1 MKINSIILAFLCTI
15 GLVHADV
22 QSHIAKVKLTA
33 ELQAAAG
40 NQEVQVDGLIKK
52 IGSIGFSTVAA
63 NKNIQNFYYQKYK
76 ERNVEMISFFGV
88 VNKEKL
94 RPLLIA
100 NPDFGAYAPFNF
112 LVYKTLDK

>member
-1 MKINSIILAFLCTI
+1 MKLKGIVLTFLCTI
-15 GLVHADV
+15 GFIQADV
-22 QSHIAKVKLTA
+22 QSNIAKSRLTG
-33 ELQAAAG
+33 ELQGAVG

-76 ERNVEMISFFGV
+76 ERNVEMISFFGM

-94 RPLLIA
+94 RPL
-100 NPDFGAYAPFNF
+100 
-112 LVYKTLDK
+112 